1 MFPTEL
7 YVLDDFSSKMCEN
20 ICKLLQF
27 KEVFDMIVKLESKS
41 PLSSFKWKRRTKVLE
56 R

>member
-1 MFPTEL
+1 MFPIEL
-7 YVLDDFSSKMCEN
+7 YVLDNFSSKMCEN

-27 KEVFDMIVKLESKS
+27 KEVFDMIVKLENRS
-41 PLSSFKWKRRTKVLE
+41 PLKSFKSKRRTKVFE